1 MQVALLVPEQEWRQL
16 LADVQRLKATEA
28 DAARPAPA
36 PPTPPDRIH
45 TVREAAHYM
54 RLKPEGVRNA
64 RRAGRLVG
72 LRLNEKEWGFRQS
85 ELDRYLSRYNRR
97 PLEGPEP
104 TASPA
109 LKVAA

>member
-16 LADVQRLKATEA
+16 LADVQRLKAAETLPSQLVA
-28 DAARPAPA
+28 SPPAP
-36 PPTPPDRIH
+36 DRVL

-64 RRAGRLVG
+64 RRAGRLAG

-97 PLEGPEP
+97 PLD
-104 TASPA
+104 ALPA